1 MEKRI
6 RSVAKTI
13 SWRFIATLITL
24 LLAYLWLHEWTT
36 SIALAILINGIKG
49 LAYYLHERGWNLI
62 HWGRI
67 KDTSSKE
74 GFTLWF
80 TGLPSSGKSTLADAV
95 GEKLKAKW
103 MKVERLDGDI
113 IRRYLWKELGFSK
126 EDRDENIRRVTYL
139 ASMLTRNGVA
149 VLTSFVSPYREI
161 REEARGK
168 IGKFVEVYVKCPL
181 EVCIQRD
188 TRGMYKRAL
197 AGEIRDFTAIS
208 HPYEE
213 PVDPEVTVETNKE
226 TVNEGTE
233 RIIKRLEELGYL

>member
-36 SIALAILINGIKG
+36 SIALAILINGIKA

-62 HWGRI
+62 HWGRVEA
-67 KDTSSKE
+67 SSFKK
-74 GFTLWF
+74 GFTVWF

-95 GEKLKAKW
+95 AEKLKAKG

-113 IRRYLWKELGFSK
+113 IRRHLWKELGFSK

-197 AGEIRDFTAIS
+197 AGEIEDFTGIS

-213 PVDPEVTVETNKE
+213 PLNAEVVVETDKE
-226 TVNEGTE
+226 TIGESVNKILE
-233 RIIKRLEELGYL
+233 RLKELGYA